1 MRNGN
6 AEGNGMLGVDK
17 VAKRI
22 VYGDKSD
29 PVYDELYKNYIIS
42 LLRDLKI
49 INAVDFK
56 RKTGLKLRKL
66 GEGLDRIV
74 YRVED
79 SNLVVKFCRFE
90 RDRLDRSGQSYAEY
104 SSWKTIMRS
113 KKKYKSL
120 QKYMPEIYYFNAIT
134 GVTLVKMYHKITFG
148 EAQKVNHS
156 INAAFYSVLGNLS
169 DADLHE
175 HNIGYDT
182 DFSIKVIDLGL
193 VYL

>member
-1 MRNGN
+1 MTKTFQSK
-6 AEGNGMLGVDK
+6 E

-22 VYGDKSD
+22 VYGDKSYL
-29 PVYDELYKNYIIS
+29 VYDELYKNYIIS

-49 INAVDFK
+49 INSVDFK
-56 RKTGLKLRKL
+56 RKTGLKLKKL

-90 RDRLDRSGQSYAEY
+90 KDRLNRIGQSYAEY
-104 SSWKTIMRS
+104 ASWKTIMRS

-120 QKYMPEIYYFNAIT
+120 QKYMPEIYYFNATT
-134 GVTLVKMYHKITFG
+134 GVTLVKMYSKITFR

-156 INAAFYSVLGNLS
+156 
-169 DADLHE
+169 
-175 HNIGYDT
+175 
-182 DFSIKVIDLGL
+182 
-193 VYL
+193 